1 MKKEVVVA
9 AVVTTAAAVVGAAL
23 LARHWKRRSERRLRH
38 AQRILRKFATDCAT
52 PVAKLWHI
60 ANELTS
66 EMQRALAVD
75 ITDGDSRPPLPMF
88 VSYLAPLPSGEE
100 KGTYY
105 GIYLRGT
112 NFVMLRAKLDGKNEP
127 VSELQR
133 QEVQIPS
140 SVMADTNSSKEL
152 IDFISLELA
161 KFVSIH
167 AKEGE
172 ARSREHKL
180 GFTVSFPADQAAAF
194 TSTINFE
201 SKDLSVD
208 ATVGRELRDQINKSL
223 EKNSLNMQ
231 VFALVDDTIGN
242 LAGGRYYSKE
252 SVAAVTLGMATDV
265 SYIESPQQA
274 SKLLAQQQ
282 NSSETVVNMQ
292 WGNYTSSHLP
302 LTEFDV
308 SLDVESTNPGHRIFE
323 KLISG
328 MYLGEV
334 VRRVLLKM
342 ARETALFGDCVPPK
356 LAIPYLL
363 KSPDM
368 AAMHQDTSE
377 DYEVVTEKLKEVFEI
392 NDSSPM
398 AREIVAEVCDIVVER
413 GARLVGAG
421 IVGIVKKQ
429 GRLAN
434 KRSVITME
442 GGLYEHY
449 RIFRN
454 YLHSS
459 VWEMLGSELSDN
471 VIIEHS
477 HGGSGAGSIFLAAA
491 QTQYT
496 AQH

>member
-1 MKKEVVVA
+1 MKKEVVAVA
-9 AVVTTAAAVVGAAL
+9 AMAMAAAAVGASL
-23 LARHWKRRSERRLRH
+23 LVRHWKRRSERRLRQ
-38 AQRILRKFATDCAT
+38 AQRILRKFARDCAT

-60 ANELTS
+60 ANELAS
-66 EMQRALAVD
+66 EMQTALDVGK
-75 ITDGDSRPPLPMF
+75 DGDSIPALPLL
-88 VSYLAPLPSGEE
+88 VSYLAPLPTGEE

-105 GIYLRGT
+105 GINLRGT

-133 QEVQIPS
+133 QEVQIPP
-140 SVMADTNSSKEL
+140 SVMADTNSCEEL
-152 IDFISLELA
+152 LDFISLELA

-172 ARSREHKL
+172 ARSREQKL

-194 TSTINFE
+194 TSMINFE
-201 SKDLSVD
+201 SQDLSVD
-208 ATVGRELRDQINKSL
+208 STVGRELRDQINKSL

-231 VFALVDDTIGN
+231 VFAIVHDTIGN
-242 LAGGRYYSKE
+242 LAGGRYYSRE

-265 SYIESPQQA
+265 SYMESPQEA
-274 SKLLAQQQ
+274 SKLLAQQR

-292 WGNYTSSHLP
+292 WGNYKSSHLP

-328 MYLGEV
+328 MYLGEI

-342 ARETALFGDCVPPK
+342 ARETALFGDSVPPK

-368 AAMHQDTSE
+368 AVMHQDTSE
-377 DYEVVTEKLKEVFEI
+377 DYEVVNEKLKEIFEI
-392 NDSSPM
+392 SNSSPM
-398 AREIVAEVCDIVVER
+398 AREIVAEVCDVVVER

-421 IVGIVKKQ
+421 IVGIVKKL

-434 KRSVITME
+434 KRSAIVVE

-491 QTQYT
+491 QTQCL
-496 AQH
+496 AHP